1 MINSALPISE
11 SGCQP
16 MSLHSV
22 RMSSQYHDAS
32 VLITTQPPPM
42 FPPRRPDRDW
52 CPLYPGPDR
61 APGAALPTAAAP
73 RQARQ
78 QRSPARR
85 LDRHQHGGWEL
96 GDRGWRSGGLQEA
109 ARGQGRGALAATTP
123 AQALLPALLLLTC
136 TNRFWLGSAGLWR
149 SGVCRRRCLSDKLG
163 RAQQAALRLIIQ
175 SFINFW

>member
-1 MINSALPISE
+1 MSAHVTTQCPDVLTVSR
-11 SGCQP
+11 CQCP
-16 MSLHSV
+16 D
-22 RMSSQYHDAS
+22 HDAAPAHVS
-32 VLITTQPPPM
+32 SATAR
-42 FPPRRPDRDW
+42 PRLVSAVSRA
-52 CPLYPGPDR
+52 GPR
-61 APGAALPTAAAP
+61 TGRRTAHSCRAAP

-85 LDRHQHGGWEL
+85 LDRHQHGGWEP

-123 AQALLPALLLLTC
+123 APALLPALLLLTC

-163 RAQQAALRLIIQ
+163 RAQQAALRLITQ